1 MAHLRQ
7 RFPLWQ
13 PLPTSTINN
22 AQNKDGFGEDS
33 GVGDNSQAQQGQ
45 RLFSASSA
53 RRAHK
58 TRVSG
63 HLLARASVL
72 GTILPESMVCTL
84 EYTNAKFA
92 RTLLGN
98 ADTPEVVWTSSMR
111 MTLRNCLMEHLAP
124 FRESLRL
131 DPTLQYEFEPC
142 PPIEYEQLHAELY
155 CHSYF
160 LRNLCDDGR
169 FTNWPVPDPEGVLRD
184 IIDVWRSELAT
195 ASDITKGQSNTI
207 S

>member
-1 MAHLRQ
+1 
-7 RFPLWQ
+7 
-13 PLPTSTINN
+13 
-22 AQNKDGFGEDS
+22 
-33 GVGDNSQAQQGQ
+33 
-45 RLFSASSA
+45 
-53 RRAHK
+53 
-58 TRVSG
+58 
-63 HLLARASVL
+63 
-72 GTILPESMVCTL
+72 
-84 EYTNAKFA
+84 
-92 RTLLGN
+92 
-98 ADTPEVVWTSSMR
+98 MR

-169 FTNWPVPDPEGVLRD
+169 FTNWLVPDPEGVLRD

-195 ASDITKGQSNTI
+195 ASDITKGQKHVILSAAEIMGLSSNLKTKSSLRLCFEKRI
-207 S
+207 CGLPLSYTLIGMKG

>member
-1 MAHLRQ
+1 MPAISRDCFTFRCCWPVHLMMLGIALPTPARFPVDAVGRLLHMAHLRQ

-13 PLPTSTINN
+13 PLPTSTRNN
-22 AQNKDGFGEDS
+22 AQNNDGFREDS
-33 GVGDNSQAQQGQ
+33 GVGDDSQAQQGR

-84 EYTNAKFA
+84 EYTNSKFA

-98 ADTPEVVWTSSMR
+98 ADT
-111 MTLRNCLMEHLAP
+111 
-124 FRESLRL
+124 LRL
-131 DPTLQYEFEPC
+131 C
-142 PPIEYEQLHAELY
+142 GLHQ
-155 CHSYF
+155 C
-160 LRNLCDDGR
+160 
-169 FTNWPVPDPEGVLRD
+169 V
-184 IIDVWRSELAT
+184 
-195 ASDITKGQSNTI
+195 
-207 S
+207 